1 MLKPSGRTWPEEKAR
16 NSDGRS
22 IVACGVSGFPVPSES
37 VVLGLLLLVNVVVL
51 EMGLREQEEEE

>member
-1 MLKPSGRTWPEEKAR
+1 MLKPSGRTWPEEKVR

-37 VVLGLLLLVNVVVL
+37 VVLGLLLVNVVVL